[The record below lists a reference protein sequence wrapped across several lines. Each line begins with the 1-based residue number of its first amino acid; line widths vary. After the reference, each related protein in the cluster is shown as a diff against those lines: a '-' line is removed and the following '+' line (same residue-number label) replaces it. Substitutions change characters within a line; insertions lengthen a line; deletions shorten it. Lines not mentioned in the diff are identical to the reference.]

1 MSHTDSAHGYG
12 GSRDNPEVAHEHDDV
27 NVRALAGFVVGMFA
41 VIAVVFGLMY
51 GVFRVFEREAAKN
64 DPALSPLARGTTAMP
79 ATTMHEPFFGQ
90 AEGAR
95 LMTNEPSV
103 LQKQRAMEAD
113 VLNTY
118 GWVDEKAG
126 VARLPIEEAKKLIL
140 TRGLPARAEAPA
152 DPALGTR
159 RGAYTDSSGGRP
171 VRPAQATEPAQAPPA
186 APHKTHGQ

>member
-1 MSHTDSAHGYG
+1 MSHTDSAHGHG
-12 GSRDNPEVAHEHDDV
+12 GSLDNPEVAHEHDDV
-27 NVRALAGFVVGMFA
+27 NVRALGGFVVGMFA

-51 GVFRVFEREAAKN
+51 GLFRVFEREAAKN
-64 DPALSPLARGTTAMP
+64 DPAVSPLARGTTAMP

-103 LQKQRAMEAD
+103 LRKQRALEAD
-113 VLNTY
+113 VLSTY

-140 TRGLPARAEAPA
+140 TRGLPARAEGAA
-152 DPALGTR
+152 DPTLGTR
-159 RGAYTDSSGGRP
+159 RGAYTDSSGGRTVQSAEAP
-171 VRPAQATEPAQAPPA
+171 AAAPAQTPPA
-186 APHKTHGQ
+186 EKHER